1 MNLDEFRAYV
11 QAERKAQQDQNAV
24 QLMSVVSA
32 TIDKKKG

>member
-11 QAERKAQQDQNAV
+11 QAERKAQQDQNSA

-32 TIDKKKG
+32 TINKTKG

>member
-1 MNLDEFRAYV
+1 MNLDQFKAYV
-11 QAERKAQQDQNAV
+11 LAERKAQQDKNSA